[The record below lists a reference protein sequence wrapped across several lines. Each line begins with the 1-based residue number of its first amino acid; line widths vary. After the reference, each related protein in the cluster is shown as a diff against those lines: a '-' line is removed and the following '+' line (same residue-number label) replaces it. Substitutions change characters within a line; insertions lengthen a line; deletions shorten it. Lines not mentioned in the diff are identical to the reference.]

1 MAGEKIHRCTGVFV
15 CIFDDPVQLFLDQGW
30 SQKAAI
36 FIIHLQS
43 VQNSFPE
50 YSNVLK
56 KKICLHLYVLHIVH
70 NIKFANG
77 WKGSKYF
84 DL

>member
-56 KKICLHLYVLHIVH
+56 KK
-70 NIKFANG
+70 
-77 WKGSKYF
+77 KYASIYMYYT
-84 DL
+84 